1 MKVQLHCHTSQF
13 SLCGQNSPDEMIQTH
28 IAQGYDVMF
37 LTDHDSVWPADDIA
51 DLQTR
56 YPEIRIFPGIEVSV
70 LTPDTMY
77 HVVLLGTSDEGFCE
91 LPSPACL
98 LARARKHHVPTIL
111 AHPYRWSGRPG
122 ILEERPLPDA
132 MEARSWNHDAA
143 NERLAIQKATQLDIP
158 LVYADD
164 AHTIQA
170 VGQFWIE
177 THREFNHP
185 SELREVFAT
194 GAYEMCQHT
203 VG

>member
-13 SLCGQNSPDEMIQTH
+13 SLCGQNSPDEMIQAH
-28 IAQGYDVMF
+28 IAHGYDVVF

-51 DLQTR
+51 DLQKQ

-70 LTPDTMY
+70 LTPDTTY

-91 LPSPACL
+91 LPSAACL
-98 LARARKHHVPTIL
+98 LARARQHHVPTIL

-143 NERLAIQKATQLDIP
+143 NERLAVQKADVLKIP

-164 AHTIQA
+164 AHSIQA

-177 THREFNHP
+177 THHEFDHP
-185 SELREVFAT
+185 SQLQEIFAT

-203 VG
+203 VK

>member
-1 MKVQLHCHTSQF
+1 MKVQLHCHTSRF

-28 IAQGYDVMF
+28 IAHGYDVLF

-51 DLQTR
+51 DLQKQ

-70 LTPDTMY
+70 LTPDTTY
-77 HVVLLGTSDEGFCE
+77 HILLLGTSDEGFCE
-91 LPSPACL
+91 PPSAACL
-98 LARARKHHVPTIL
+98 LARARKHNVPTIL
-111 AHPYRWSGRPG
+111 AHPYRWSGRPA
-122 ILEERPLPDA
+122 ILTECPLPDA
-132 MEARSWNHDAA
+132 MEARSWNHDAT
-143 NERLAIQKATQLDIP
+143 NERLAVQEADVLKIP

-177 THREFNHP
+177 THHP
-185 SELREVFAT
+185 FDHPAELQEIFAT

-203 VG
+203 VA